1 MVTVARVLGG
11 QRGLEAAQRYALTA
25 LRPRAL
31 MEAGRTA
38 HPIQKV
44 VAVVALVSI
53 NIALFLAPIDYHILG
68 AFAYP
73 GAFLV
78 TFLANAAVVVPVPY
92 LPIVANISRSVEIPA
107 LVVMAAGT
115 GSALGECV
123 AFAVGRVEKDLF
135 TGHPGFERVRAFFS
149 HPRRAALF
157 LFFFAIPLNPV
168 FDVGGLGAGALGVP
182 FRTFFVAVWL
192 GRMVRF
198 AILAVL
204 AIGFGALAAQ
214 P

>member
-1 MVTVARVLGG
+1 MVAVLGG

-31 MEAGRTA
+31 VAAGRTA
-38 HPIQKV
+38 HPVQKV
-44 VAVVALVSI
+44 VAVLALVAI
-53 NIALFLAPIDYHILG
+53 NVALFLAPVDYHALG

-92 LPIVANISRSVEIPA
+92 LPIVANISRAVESPA
-107 LVVMAAGT
+107 LVVLVASL

-135 TGHPGFERVRAFFS
+135 TGHAWFERIRAFFS
-149 HPRRAALF
+149 HPRRTVLF

-182 FRTFFVAVWL
+182 FRTFLIAVWL

-204 AIGFGALAAQ
+204 AIGFGALTLAQ